1 MASSLSPSPSS
12 SPPIA
17 DNDLDVKPLMAT
29 PTKGNQAPKRKAAL
43 KRKSAAEHS
52 DMAGDTKPDID
63 MEDKPVLFSHSLS
76 AASPAKRSKAGGAG
90 KKSPKKTSDGD
101 AFEETEL
108 GGGGSLTKADMFDEV
123 FGAGLAQIGKQVLA
137 KKVSHTACFTCLL
150 SIMKPA
156 GLGGLSVVAEWAVRL
171 LRWSNP

>member
-12 SPPIA
+12 SPAIA
-17 DNDLDVKPLMAT
+17 DNDLDAKPLMAT

-43 KRKSAAEHS
+43 KRKSATVH
-52 DMAGDTKPDID
+52 DNMAGDTKPDID
-63 MEDKPVLFSHSLS
+63 MEDKPVLFSHSP
-76 AASPAKRSKAGGAG
+76 SPAKRSKAGGAG
-90 KKSPKKTSDGD
+90 KKSPKNTSDGD

-137 KKVSHTACFTCLL
+137 KKVSHTADFTSLL
-150 SIMKPA
+150 SVRRPA
-156 GLGGLSVVAEWAVRL
+156 GLGGLSIAA
-171 LRWSNP
+171 S